1 MSYARNLA
9 RLAATGITTVS
20 VNQDLRDLVIYDG
33 NYPQMAQTKG
43 GTSVGDGEGGMWRWQ
58 ADSVGVDNGQNVLLP
73 TGQSSSVPGRWI
85 RQSDESSTQ
94 VFDTTQDLRDFEIVP
109 TANYDTAQTLG
120 AKNRGD
126 GGGGL
131 WRWEPLRTDVDNY
144 GVFLLPTGQN
154 IAEPGRW
161 IRNRE
166 QNEVKASWWGLST
179 GGNVDSSPA
188 IQAAIDY
195 AGTQVGT
202 SAFEGGVTVDIPS
215 GEYLCNSELVIAK
228 QSISLSGPQGR
239 GPILMFADK
248 GIYIGLAGDYT
259 TNNVYGVQ
267 LHNLQLSCNNKT
279 STSSVGITCF
289 RTSVLDIRDVEV
301 RDFYIGI
308 DGIRMGSTNIESC
321 WLRQSSRLSDSL
333 ALIRLQGTDETAYG
347 NNYAPGGGIRISN
360 CEILGTK
367 RGQEAA
373 YECANGVLVHSV
385 DGLYIDNSHVWGC
398 NVALNVDPKGT
409 AENHVIATIQVSNVY
424 FDGPA
429 GNPVTGSNIKIGGIV
444 RKTISESVGTGN
456 SIYIDLVFSNTYF
469 RAGGWADNN
478 VVIDVT
484 DADGWA
490 NENSLEPVQFSNCE
504 FRRAKSY
511 AMVSVSGSLGLSGL
525 MISNC
530 FFDEYNEA
538 GAANDTQGA
547 AIVLNAK
554 NIQISNC
561 TFKNTTADTNW
572 IVLLSDAVD
581 SAVIVGNDF
590 TQSKSIQGPLR
601 QTLTDTANAV
611 IFSDNAYPGYGR
623 NITNLFKAETTDAA
637 TKSVRLYSVSEG
649 NAGYITATIT
659 GSTLTGKT
667 VAARYAGA
675 YRRLATAN
683 LVIDNG
689 TSKFSVV
696 GTPWNPDALST
707 LPDVSIGDT
716 DIYANFHGVTAET
729 WYWAVKV
736 DLIEST

>member
-1 MSYARNLA
+1 MTNIALLQNGESALSWRNKLNGLVEYYNDS
-9 RLAATGITTVS
+9 RLKYYNTA
-20 VNQDLRDLVIYDG
+20 QDLRNAPVPSEVIEAVTLAANIAGDSG
-33 NYPQMAQTKG
+33 EGSWVWNP
-43 GTSVGDGEGGMWRWQ
+43 TSVL
-58 ADSVGVDNGQNVLLP
+58 VDNLGTCLHP
-73 TGQSSSVPGRWI
+73 TALGNATPGRW
-85 RQSDESSTQ
+85 
-94 VFDTTQDLRDFEIVP
+94 LRKREYQEIN
-109 TANYDTAQTLG
+109 AA
-120 AKNRGD
+120 
-126 GGGGL
+126 
-131 WRWEPLRTDVDNY
+131 
-144 GVFLLPTGQN
+144 
-154 IAEPGRW
+154 
-161 IRNRE
+161 
-166 QNEVKASWWGLST
+166 WWGIIS
-179 GGNVDSSPA
+179 GGIVDASPA
-188 IQAAIDY
+188 IQAAINY

-202 SAFEGGVTVDIPS
+202 GAFEDGATVDIPS

-259 TNNVYGVQ
+259 THNVYGTQ

-308 DGIRMGSTNIESC
+308 DGIRMGSANIESC

-333 ALIRLQGTDETAYG
+333 ALVRLQGTDETAYG

-385 DGLYIDNSHVWGC
+385 DGLYIDNCHLWGC

-429 GNPVTGSNIKIGGIV
+429 GNPVTGSNIKIGGTV
-444 RKTISESVGTGN
+444 RKTISKSVGTGN

-469 RAGGWADNN
+469 RAGGWANNN
-478 VVIDVT
+478 VVVDVT

-511 AMVSVSGSLGLSGL
+511 AMVSKSGSLGLSGL

-538 GAANDTQGA
+538 GEANDTQGA

-572 IVLLSDAVD
+572 IVLLADPVD

-623 NITNLFKAETTDAA
+623 NIANLFKAETTDAA
-637 TKSVRLYSVSEG
+637 TNAVRLYGVSEG

-675 YRRLATAN
+675 YRRLGAAD

-689 TSKFSVV
+689 TNKLSVV
-696 GTPWNPDALST
+696 GTPWNPDALAT
-707 LPDVSIGDT
+707 LPDVGIGDT
-716 DIYANFHGVTAET
+716 DIYAYVHGVTAET
-729 WYWAVKV
+729 WYWAIKV
-736 DLIEST
+736 DIVEST